1 MTLLLENCRMYFTY
15 FDFQFHCA
23 DQWCKIAMLCCDQKV
38 CRVNSFSLCLQKQQQ
53 RRKHSHSTP
62 PAKRN
67 TSQHRSRAKPSP
79 SNFLHSSGDQT
90 ILFSTSRHHEASES
104 HGKPPVKDP
113 KQPEVDQHCRGSRGG
128 RHTSNFPCYRSKNPS
143 PVQLKGLSLKQEGG
157 DLSIHRENDTDSD
170 SNSSESEHLDPTRVP
185 PQLELRPEVI
195 EDENCSPLKQRGR
208 NHGNSSF
215 PDFLPPPFN
224 SWNLSQ
230 LAAFYN
236 VEGRFS
242 PQPRPLGL
250 LERFLDR
257 LLQLEWRQIQTSQEE
272 GGKAT
277 TWDVTSSC
285 HKPAAAATSR
295 LSSPK
300 CILQCQRAFPLT
312 FLSSLSSHSALLS
325 GCSCT
330 LCRLRYSTCSR
341 SCCRSAYSYNHH
353 FRLSPTLEH
362 KVTVPLPK
370 RSCSESRAQRFSSPV
385 RTNNHLRRMQA
396 SGNIRSPVQG
406 SGTMIQSTGLGVR
419 AGGEQAEKKQEAEFR
434 RRSGSEQRRGRAE
447 RQRGGPEIRR
457 GASEYRRG
465 GVGVRRA
472 THLKEPEIKP
482 DAVAAIMD
490 NLPGSKN
497 SFRIRTNREKQVE
510 FVT

>member
-1 MTLLLENCRMYFTY
+1 
-15 FDFQFHCA
+15 
-23 DQWCKIAMLCCDQKV
+23 MLSS
-38 CRVNSFSLCLQKQQQ
+38 VNSNSLRLQKQQH

-67 TSQHRSRAKPSP
+67 TSQHRLVATALPKSNLVHRSP
-79 SNFLHSSGDQT
+79 VKT
-90 ILFSTSRHHEASES
+90 ILLSISRSHETLESHTKLSAKDTKESES
-104 HGKPPVKDP
+104 
-113 KQPEVDQHCRGSRGG
+113 DQHYRDRERKASGSRGG
-128 RHTSNFPCYRSKNPS
+128 RHNTNFPCHRSRNTNP
-143 PVQLKGLSLKQEGG
+143 VHLKGLAG
-157 DLSIHRENDTDSD
+157 LSIHRESDTDSNSD
-170 SNSSESEHLDPTRVP
+170 SSECDEHSAPTRVP
-185 PQLELRPEVI
+185 PQLELRPEII
-195 EDENCSPLKQRGR
+195 EDENYSPLKQRGR
-208 NHGNSSF
+208 HQGDYTF

-236 VEGRFS
+236 VEGRS
-242 PQPRPLGL
+242 SPRPRPAGL
-250 LERFLDR
+250 LERYLDR

-272 GGKAT
+272 GGKPS

-312 FLSSLSSHSALLS
+312 FLSSLASHSALLS
-325 GCSCT
+325 GCSCSQ
-330 LCRLRYSTCSR
+330 CRLRYSTCSR

-353 FRLSPTLEH
+353 FRFSPTLEH

-370 RSCSESRAQRFSSPV
+370 RSCSESRAYSSDRRAQRFSSPV
-385 RTNNHLRRMQA
+385 RNNNHLRRMQA
-396 SGNIRSPVQG
+396 SGNIRSQVQG
-406 SGTMIQSTGLGVR
+406 AGANTKLQNTARDQSVGASGDQSGV
-419 AGGEQAEKKQEAEFR
+419 KQDAAEFR

-447 RQRGGPEIRR
+447 RQQGGPEIRR

-465 GVGVRRA
+465 GVEWRRA
-472 THLKEPEIKP
+472 AQLKEREIKP